1 MKRKYNKIVD
11 ESLGQEVIWYV
22 ENGFKIS
29 FVADPLNTEYQAYLA
44 SQPASTVQVDE

>member
-1 MKRKYNKIVD
+1 MKRKYNQIVD
-11 ESLGQEVIWYV
+11 EKTGEITYWYV